1 MATIRIGDR
10 EIEVP
15 DIEVLAAF
23 RMSYKTA
30 VREGFPRTAA
40 QVRGYLDELED
51 MDDSARIAAREAWE
65 AGR

>member
-30 VREGFPRTAA
+30 VREGFSRTAA